1 MAVLPAGIHPAEI
14 VFTLL
19 FAWAAWLF
27 ATVIR
32 QKRREKSGIED
43 GHRTFLLVGLMSWTL
58 AALLDVLDNLPVPGM
73 RILDICEHW
82 IFLIG
87 AIVFVMGL
95 SKVRRKYDELARGE
109 R

>member
-1 MAVLPAGIHPAEI
+1 MSVLPVGIHPAEI

-27 ATVIR
+27 ATVR
-32 QKRREKSGIED
+32 EQKREKGGIED
-43 GHRTFLLVGLMSWTL
+43 GHRLFLVIGLVLWTL
-58 AALLDVLDNLPVPGM
+58 ASFLDVLDNLPASGI

-87 AIVFVMGL
+87 AIACVIGL
-95 SKVRRKYDELARGE
+95 SKVCKKYEELIKRRR
-109 R
+109 